1 MSDGGDAVATAG
13 ETPALQK
20 APASEIFNSDV
31 KEKQCEPTL
40 RTEN

>member
-20 APASEIFNSDV
+20 KLASKTFNSHV
-31 KEKQCEPTL
+31 KEKQCEPL
-40 RTEN
+40 